1 MFGVQHL
8 LCTNGK
14 SSATAPQVVRVG
26 GVTEE
31 RDMSTSAEDHVLL
44 AVVRLAMDASV
55 RATAELGSMSPV
67 QLRALTALRK
77 LGEANLAQLSEE
89 MGVTVSTTSR
99 LVDRLVA
106 AGWAHRGP
114 SPNNRREI
122 SLTLSEAGR
131 RLLQRYDERRVE
143 LMRECLHRL
152 PAERQEAV
160 LESLADFAGVTQ
172 A

>member
-1 MFGVQHL
+1 
-8 LCTNGK
+8 
-14 SSATAPQVVRVG
+14 
-26 GVTEE
+26 
-31 RDMSTSAEDHVLL
+31 MSTSADDAVLL
-44 AVVRLAMDASV
+44 AVVRLAMDVSV

-99 LVDRLVA
+99 LVDRLVGA
-106 AGWAHRGP
+106 DWAHRGR

-131 RLLQRYDERRVE
+131 RLLRRYDERRVE

-152 PAERQEAV
+152 PADRQDAV
-160 LESLADFAGVTQ
+160 LDALAEFAGVTH